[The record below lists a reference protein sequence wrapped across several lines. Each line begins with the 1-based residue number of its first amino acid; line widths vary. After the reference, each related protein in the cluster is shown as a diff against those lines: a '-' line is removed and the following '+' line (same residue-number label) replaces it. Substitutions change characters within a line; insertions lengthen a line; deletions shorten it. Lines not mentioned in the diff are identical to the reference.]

1 MQQPQG
7 YEVKGEENL
16 VFSLKKSLYG
26 LKKDPRQW
34 YLKFNRFMTEQGYGR
49 CHFDHCVYFKR
60 LENGYYIIFLLYVDD
75 MLVSGSN
82 VQDIYVLK
90 KKLSNSFAMKD
101 LLLQIKYL
109 V

>member
-1 MQQPQG
+1 MI
-7 YEVKGEENL
+7 
-16 VFSLKKSLYG
+16 
-26 LKKDPRQW
+26 
-34 YLKFNRFMTEQGYGR
+34 EQGYSR
-49 CHFDHCVYFKR
+49 CHSDHYVYLKKI
-60 LENGYYIIFLLYVDD
+60 ENGSYIIFLLYVDD